1 MAKRDTGVGALH
13 EAFEVGLGK
22 GRDPTRRDSAATG
35 GARTTSR
42 SPWLGK
48 PCARCGHTFRRGDRV
63 EPGTETTDEVR
74 HGEVCPDEETAPS
87 SASSRE
93 REAFYV
99 GVASAHPPPPG
110 LPLVRLLPGDPRLG
124 SPGPAGR
131 RASCVICGHTLR
143 PFDEVVVCPCCP
155 EAPLCRGAVHRDAI
169 RTMYCYD
176 EWQKSKIG
184 GHCPVTSRKLT

>member
-1 MAKRDTGVGALH
+1 MAKRDAADEALRG
-13 EAFEVGLGK
+13 AFEAGLGK
-22 GRDPTRRDSAATG
+22 GRDPTREGPCVEG

-63 EPGTETTDEVR
+63 EAAWEAAEEVR
-74 HGEVCPDEETAPS
+74 HGGVCPDEETA
-87 SASSRE
+87 AAALSSRE
-93 REAFYV
+93 REAFYA

-110 LPLVRLLPGDPRLG
+110 LVLERLLPGDPRLT

-131 RASCVICGHTLR
+131 RPSCVICGHTLR
-143 PFDEVVVCPCCP
+143 PFDEVVVCPCSP

-169 RTMYCYD
+169 RTMYCFD

-184 GHCPVTSRKLT
+184 GHCPVTSRRLT